1 MTATVSADGQVQL
14 PVELREG
21 AHLQPGDRLEA
32 QLYKGTL
39 VLRKRQPLTDA
50 QCAALL
56 EGSRSLPEAGPAD
69 EAAVADAVREARVRR
84 G

>member
-14 PVELREG
+14 PPELRER
-21 AHLQPGDRLEA
+21 AQLQPGDRLEA

-39 VLRKRQPLTDA
+39 VLRKRQPLSDA

-56 EGSRSLPEAGPAD
+56 EGSRRLPESGPSQ
-69 EAAVADAVREARVRR
+69 EAAVADAIREARTRR
-84 G
+84 A

>member
-56 EGSRSLPEAGPAD
+56 EGSRSLPQAIPAD
-69 EAAVADAVREARVRR
+69 TDTVADTIREARARR